1 MATERRV
8 TTSRIGRLTQLGRLA
23 TGLAGGAVS
32 EGARQLMRGRTP
44 SAGDLLLTPANARRL
59 GDRLSEMRGAA
70 MKVGQLLSMD
80 GGHVLPPALTE
91 MLARLREDAHSMP
104 LGQLAPILEQAWG
117 ANWDRQFRRF
127 SFTPAAAA
135 SIGQVHEAT
144 LKDGHRL
151 AVKIQYPGIRE
162 SIDSDVDNVA
172 TLLRITGLVPEEID
186 FAPLLEEAKIRL
198 HAEADYRQEALA
210 LTGFEQLLS
219 EDHRFEVPTVE
230 QTLTTPEVLSMSWL
244 DGQPV
249 ETIADQQ
256 AARRD
261 TAAAALVELAM
272 REVFHWG
279 IVQTDPNFANYLYQP
294 ATGRIQLLDF
304 GAARRYAESER
315 AALRALLAACTDG
328 DDVDVANAAVAVGY
342 LADEDQDLY
351 TRDVVALLRTATEP
365 VRQQGNYRFGGS
377 DLPQRMKEILVEMRL
392 RNRFGR
398 LPPPGV
404 LFLHRR
410 LGGLYLLLARLRA
423 SISVSG
429 IAREFVD
436 TATGGSDRATTRLPN
451 TVEETAA

>member
-23 TGLAGGAVS
+23 TGIAGGAVS

-44 SAGDLLLTPANARRL
+44 SAEDLLLTPANARRL

-80 GGHVLPPALTE
+80 SGHVLPPALTE
-91 MLARLREDAHSMP
+91 VLARLREDAHSMP

-117 ANWDRQFRRF
+117 TNWDRQFRHF

-135 SIGQVHEAT
+135 SIGQVHQAT
-144 LKDGHRL
+144 LKDGHQL

-186 FAPLLEEAKIRL
+186 FEPLLEEAKIQL

-210 LTGFEQLLS
+210 LTGFKRLLS
-219 EDHRFEVPTVE
+219 DDDRFEVPAVV
-230 QTLTTPEVLSMSWL
+230 QSLTTPEVLSMSWL

-249 ETIADQQ
+249 ETIADQL

-261 TAAAALVELAM
+261 TAASALVELAM
-272 REVFHWG
+272 REVFDWG

-294 ATGRIQLLDF
+294 ATRRIQLLDF
-304 GAARRYAESER
+304 GAARRYPDTER
-315 AALRALLAACTDG
+315 AALRALLAACTAG
-328 DDVDVANAAVAVGY
+328 DDSDIADAAVAVGY
-342 LADEDQDLY
+342 LAEQDQELY
-351 TRDVVALLRTATEP
+351 TKDVVALLRTATEP
-365 VRQQGNYRFGGS
+365 VRQQGDYRFGGS

-404 LFLHRR
+404 LFLHRK

-429 IAREFVD
+429 IAREFVN
-436 TATGGSDRATTRLPN
+436 TATGGSDRATTTLPN